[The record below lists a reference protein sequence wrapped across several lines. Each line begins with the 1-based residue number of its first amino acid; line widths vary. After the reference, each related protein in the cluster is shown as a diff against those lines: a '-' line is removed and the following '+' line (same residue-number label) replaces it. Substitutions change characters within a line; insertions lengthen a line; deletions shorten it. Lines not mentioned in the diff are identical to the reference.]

1 MRILVVED
9 DPKIAAFIGRGLK
22 GSGFV
27 VDRAADGETAYRRL
41 LGEPYAASVMDVMLP
56 KLDGLSLIERIRREK
71 IGVPVLILSAKR
83 SVDDRVKGLRAG
95 GDDYLTKPFSFS
107 ELLARI
113 EALVRRTRGAAQG
126 AAGSALLAVGDLSI
140 NIITREVVRSGG
152 KIDLPV
158 KEFVLLEYLARNA
171 GRPVSKAMILENVW
185 NYDFDPQTN
194 VVDVL
199 VCRLRDKIDKPF
211 AEKMIQTIRGVGY
224 VLKGS

>member
-22 GSGFV
+22 ESGFV
-27 VDRAADGETAYRRL
+27 VDHAADGETACRRL
-41 LGEPYAASVMDVMLP
+41 LGEAYAASVMDVMLP
-56 KLDGLSLIERIRREK
+56 KLDGLSVIEK
-71 IGVPVLILSAKR
+71 IRKENVGLPVLILSAKR
-83 SVDDRVKGLRAG
+83 SVDDRVKGLRTG

-113 EALVRRTRGAAQG
+113 EALLRRPRPVADAAPIMI
-126 AAGSALLAVGDLSI
+126 ADLTVDPVS
-140 NIITREVVRSGG
+140 REVIRNGK
-152 KIDLPV
+152 KIDLPA
-158 KEFVLLEYLARNA
+158 KEFLLLEYLARNA
-171 GRPVSKAMILENVW
+171 DRPVTKAMILENVW

-211 AEKMIQTIRGVGY
+211 DKKLIHTIRGVGY
-224 VLKGS
+224 VIKGA